1 MHDATSPRPGFLWS
15 LQWPGSAVAGRGG
28 PYMECVSCEPMAKAS
43 YPVTPPG
50 PPPQTPQLCTRCWH
64 CSKVMNAMSRLWE
77 ELREAMRAHW
87 EVGRAPGQEE
97 TPEGTGTRAS
107 PGPRPLHPCQQ
118 DQGPSEE
125 FMSWISNGPTFS
137 LAPGESP
144 LLGKTSPSDPYFH
157 PPLQLSLAVPEAEGS
172 ASGPCRPAPSISV
185 ATQLA
190 LWAGPLPTVAALST
204 AGPPGPVPGGF
215 LVLQVWPRPGLYA
228 GPLEKAGQL
237 RRPGP

>member
-1 MHDATSPRPGFLWS
+1 MPGLPSPTDLTFRAAQAGGRDDSPHQPQRVKCSYFQQLLYAGWFAQLLAHEPRWPRPRAPLHDATSPRPGFLWS

-107 PGPRPLHPCQQ
+107 PGP
-118 DQGPSEE
+118 
-125 FMSWISNGPTFS
+125 
-137 LAPGESP
+137 
-144 LLGKTSPSDPYFH
+144 
-157 PPLQLSLAVPEAEGS
+157 
-172 ASGPCRPAPSISV
+172 
-185 ATQLA
+185 
-190 LWAGPLPTVAALST
+190 
-204 AGPPGPVPGGF
+204 
-215 LVLQVWPRPGLYA
+215 
-228 GPLEKAGQL
+228 
-237 RRPGP
+237 